1 MWIANL
7 IVLLVIAGCAA
18 YQYLKGT
25 LVKSFV
31 TIITAICAGIAA
43 FSYFEILA
51 DVFISRSANTRY
63 LAMVP
68 WAQPLAFVLLFVLA
82 FAILQTIVARLIRQK
97 IDLGLLPE
105 RIGRVVCGVFLGL
118 MLSGLLLTAL
128 AMAPLPSNYPY
139 QRFDATMPDAEEPDK
154 VLLNADGFATG
165 WFSTVS
171 SGSFSGKRSFATLH
185 AGFLDQVFLNRL
197 GIADKISVVTSS
209 PAIEVPKKKAAWPA
223 SENLK
228 DSSGNPISQRTGHN
242 LIIVRVGMRKAAV
255 REAGEFTLSQL
266 RLICK
271 QKSYSENPLAGRGRN
286 VYPVGYLKTADQL
299 QPKKLNDRI
308 RVKISDFKD
317 KMKWIDFVF
326 YVPNDFLPV
335 LVEFK
340 QNSIVEVPPLI
351 SAEQAPP
358 TVPFTDSSEGVKE
371 SADAEARK
379 FHPGYKRKSSGK
391 KSELSNV
398 GKHVL
403 GDRFDE

>member
-1 MWIANL
+1 MIANL
-7 IVLLVIAGCAA
+7 LIVLVIAGCAA

-31 TIITAICAGIAA
+31 TIITTICAGIAA

-51 DVFISRSANTRY
+51 NVFISRSANTRY
-63 LAMVP
+63 PSMVLL
-68 WAQPLAFVLLFVLA
+68 AQPLAFVLLFVLA
-82 FAILQTIVARLIRQK
+82 FAILQTIAAKLIRQE

-118 MLSGLLLTAL
+118 MLSGLLLTVL
-128 AMAPLPSNYPY
+128 AMAPLPNSYPY
-139 QRFDATMPDAEEPDK
+139 QRFDAASPDAEKPSK

-185 AGFLDQVFLNRL
+185 PDFLDQLFLNRL
-197 GIADKISVVTSS
+197 GFADKVSIITSS

-223 SENLK
+223 PENLK
-228 DSSGNPISQRTGHN
+228 DSNGNAIPQKTGHN
-242 LIIVRVGMRKAAV
+242 LIIVRVGIRRNAV
-255 REAGEFTLSQL
+255 REAGRFTLSQL
-266 RLICK
+266 RLVCK
-271 QKSYSENPLAGRGRN
+271 QKNYSGNTLGGKGKN
-286 VYPVGYLKTADQL
+286 IYPVGYLKTANQL
-299 QPKKLNDRI
+299 QLKKLNDLLQL
-308 RVKISDFKD
+308 KTSDFKD
-317 KMKWIDFVF
+317 RVKWLDFAF

-358 TVPFTDSSEGVKE
+358 TVPFTESPEHTEE
-371 SADAEARK
+371 SAETKKPDPEHKPAD
-379 FHPGYKRKSSGK
+379 KR
-391 KSELSNV
+391 SELSNV
-398 GKHVL
+398 SKHVL